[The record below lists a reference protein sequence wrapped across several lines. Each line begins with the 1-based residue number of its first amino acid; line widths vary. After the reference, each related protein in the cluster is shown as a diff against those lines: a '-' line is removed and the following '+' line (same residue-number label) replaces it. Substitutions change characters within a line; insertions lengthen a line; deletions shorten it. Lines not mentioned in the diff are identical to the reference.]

1 MTYNE
6 PISKRFIHKLIFS
19 IFLGTVLLLPISS
32 DAQIRK
38 YEVVFNASAPV
49 LDGIRSPGEWDK
61 ASEAATDFKLLRTG
75 GTESSENIK
84 FQLLWNDDG
93 LYLIAETD
101 NTSWS
106 NWAGNQDFGFSA
118 NSYNIFID
126 PNADDESNQG
136 PFDGYQIAIWQ
147 TNGLIS
153 RFSDE
158 LDEEERYTFLQARH
172 DNNFGNNAGWAEPRE
187 LNWVSNHGDFGG
199 VMELFIP
206 WTDFNADEFAETGL
220 YHPQAPEFDDVWY
233 FNLAKISTARTLPT
247 WNWTSG
253 NYFAVRPHG
262 EITFTG
268 ARVPFIITEFA
279 TNEDDPNSTD
289 ITWNS
294 LSGKIYGVDY
304 STDMVEWEELDDG
317 IEGEQEQTTFT
328 HEDAPQGKRAFY
340 RVRILE

>member
-1 MTYNE
+1 MT
-6 PISKRFIHKLIFS
+6 
-19 IFLGTVLLLPISS
+19 
-32 DAQIRK
+32 
-38 YEVVFNASAPV
+38 
-49 LDGIRSPGEWDK
+49 
-61 ASEAATDFKLLRTG
+61 

-93 LYLIAETD
+93 LYMIAETD
-101 NTSWS
+101 NTSWGDW
-106 NWAGNQDFGFSA
+106 NGNVNFGFDD
-118 NSYNIFID
+118 YNIFID
-126 PNADDESNQG
+126 PNADDEPNEG

-158 LDEEERYTFLQARH
+158 LDEDERTTFLEARY
-172 DNNFGNNAGWAEPRE
+172 NGNFGNNAGWAEPRE

-199 VMELFIP
+199 VVELFIP
-206 WTDFNADEFAETGL
+206 WTDFNADEFGENGL

-233 FNLAKISTARTLPT
+233 FNLAKISTAQTLPT

-253 NYFAVRPHG
+253 NFFVSRPHG

-328 HEDAPQGKRAFY
+328 HEDAPQGKKAFY
-340 RVRILE
+340 RVRLLE

>member
-1 MTYNE
+1 MTYKE
-6 PISKRFIHKLIFS
+6 PTSKTFIHKLIFC

-93 LYLIAETD
+93 LYLIVETD
-101 NTSWS
+101 NTSWGDW
-106 NWAGNQDFGFSA
+106 NGNVNFGFDD
-118 NSYNIFID
+118 YNIFID
-126 PNADDESNQG
+126 PNADDEPNEG

-158 LDEEERYTFLQARH
+158 LDEDERTTFLEARH
-172 DNNFGNNAGWAEPRE
+172 NGNFGNNAGWVEPRE

-199 VMELFIP
+199 VVELFIP
-206 WTDFNADEFAETGL
+206 WTDFNADEFGENGL

-233 FNLAKISTARTLPT
+233 FNLAKIATSGALPT
-247 WNWTSG
+247 WNWTPG
-253 NYFAVRPHG
+253 QFFAVRPHG

-268 ARVPFIITEFA
+268 ARVPFIITKFGA
-279 TNEDDPNSTD
+279 NEDAPNSTD

-328 HEDAPQGKRAFY
+328 HEDAPQGKKAFY
-340 RVRILE
+340 RVRLLE